1 MFCHQCGIENDDRNR
16 FCTGCGAGLQGA
28 AAPEPQ
34 TEERPRGEVF
44 TYQEGQFAYAKI
56 VSLAKTGYYYCECID
71 GVSVFFADPAYT
83 KRADRTPAI
92 IGDYI
97 WVRLTEFVKVSQ
109 GKSRY
114 KTGYLYDAL
123 PANKRET
130 IELEYEQFKRH
141 YTCGDLLLAPIE
153 KADNSLI
160 VVRIAPVL
168 TAVCYTST
176 LPAGTDL
183 DDFSPDSLH
192 AFSVQQFDD
201 SKNRVVLKSWEYTA
215 EDKTANN
222 LWNQLPASMREVIIP
237 EKMLAIVE
245 EQGCAHL
252 MADTSSVAEAKKQ
265 LSAFLEPIYQAEL
278 AAKRITIKQ
287 TATDYYMD
295 FDTGLRNSKG
305 VPISAAFRYEKKG
318 TKWVL
323 NLFGF
328 TKVESVF
335 DRFIYVKNFAQ
346 TLNDL
351 ADLALSGEEWD
362 YGGEQERGKKFILK
376 QYLRFN
382 FYKSWLD
389 GLLVT
394 NDQGDAVFNTGLVDG
409 AYDPIYCYLK
419 KNTRS
424 DDFYCRR
431 WELDSFACWGKG
443 QSGKALNVA
452 FSARPAVPQYIDP
465 NRIQDIYYNVTRE
478 LFCDYD
484 HIVADNLSRIPLDFI
499 ADELARYDEVTRAIN
514 AYQASHSYRDFEALR
529 TLIVGTEHYLRRI
542 TEGLRQAVETAK
554 KYCEW
559 NYKTAIPIYYPRNN
573 AVSLLLPL
581 CLTNDHNRAD
591 VALVVERLAN
601 GNYQG
606 QTILTLQMAYLDAR
620 QICRPNSEWLTV
632 EKIDQG
638 DTASEETEEDA

>member
-1 MFCHQCGIENDDRNR
+1 MFCPQCGTENEGKNR
-16 FCTGCGAGLQGA
+16 FCTACGAQLQN
-28 AAPEPQ
+28 AAPIAVQ
-34 TEERPRGEVF
+34 DERPRGELF
-44 TYQEGQFAYAKI
+44 TYREGEFAYAKI
-56 VSLAKTGYYYCECID
+56 VSLAKNGFYYCECID
-71 GVSVFFADPAYT
+71 GVSVFFAHPGYT
-83 KRADRTPAI
+83 KRPDHTPAI
-92 IGDYI
+92 TGDYI
-97 WVRLTEFVKVSQ
+97 WVRLTEFVKVAQ

-114 KTGYLYDAL
+114 KTGYLYDVL
-123 PANKRET
+123 PANKRDT
-130 IELEYEQFKRH
+130 IVLEYEQFKR
-141 YTCGDLLLAPIE
+141 YYKCGDQLLASIE
-153 KADNSLI
+153 RADSSLI

-176 LPAGTDL
+176 LPAGADL
-183 DDFSPDSLH
+183 DALSPDSLH

-201 SKNRVVLKSWEYTA
+201 SKNRVILQLQEYTV
-215 EDKTANN
+215 EDKATND

-237 EKMLAIVE
+237 EKMLSIVE
-245 EQGCAHL
+245 EQGFTHL
-252 MADTSSVAEAKKQ
+252 MADSSNVSESKKQ
-265 LSAFLEPIYQAEL
+265 LSAFLEPIYQTEL

-305 VPISAAFRYEKKG
+305 VPVSAAFRFDKKG
-318 TKWVL
+318 TKWVM

-328 TKVESVF
+328 TNVESVF
-335 DRFIYVKNFAQ
+335 DRFVYVKNFAQ
-346 TLNDL
+346 SLNTL

-362 YGGEQERGKKFILK
+362 YGGQQEKGKKFILK

-419 KNTRS
+419 KNTRT

-431 WELDSFACWGKG
+431 WELDGFACWGKG

-465 NRIQDIYYNVTRE
+465 NRIQDIYYNVTKA

-499 ADELARYDEVTRAIN
+499 ADELSRYDEVTQAIN
-514 AYQASHSYRDFEALR
+514 AYKASHSYKDFETLR
-529 TLIVGTEHYLRRI
+529 ALIVDTEHYLRRI

-632 EKIDQG
+632 DNIDEG
-638 DTASEETEEDA
+638 STTSEESEEET